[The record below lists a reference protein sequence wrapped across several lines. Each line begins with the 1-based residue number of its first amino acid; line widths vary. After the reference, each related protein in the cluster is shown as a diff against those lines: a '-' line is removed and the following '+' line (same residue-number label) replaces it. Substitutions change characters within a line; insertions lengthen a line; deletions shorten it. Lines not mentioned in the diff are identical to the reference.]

1 MILEIRLN
9 DGSCCGRLQLN
20 ILKLLAKNAS
30 FEHHNKSLQQATRC
44 NTDDYFTIDSRCQ
57 LFDTFFGFLF
67 MVMVM
72 VVKELVETLLC
83 IFASAKVKIVF
94 KLQSINQCSLYNKL
108 HYNSA
113 LQSGNGDK
121 NLKTGMKIIKLC
133 KHIDC
138 SIDQSVEPYQ
148 KERVFVW
155 LPSHV
160 MISHVHSCRSKRSMR
175 IALNASFWKRRNG
188 TTCMQRVP
196 PVAADLAKN
205 GPFKRL
211 LSNDGI

>member
-1 MILEIRLN
+1 MNSQNENINVHLSNKQFTSIQHLN

-44 NTDDYFTIDSRCQ
+44 NADDYFTIDSRCQ

-67 MVMVM
+67 MV

-83 IFASAKVKIVF
+83 IFASAK
-94 KLQSINQCSLYNKL
+94 
-108 HYNSA
+108 
-113 LQSGNGDK
+113 
-121 NLKTGMKIIKLC
+121 
-133 KHIDC
+133 
-138 SIDQSVEPYQ
+138 PYQ

-160 MISHVHSCRSKRSMR
+160 MISHVHSCR
-175 IALNASFWKRRNG
+175 WK
-188 TTCMQRVP
+188 T
-196 PVAADLAKN
+196 LK
-205 GPFKRL
+205 
-211 LSNDGI
+211 